1 MSDPTLPAPG
11 EAPDPHAA
19 TPTGPP
25 GLTDTEEHD
34 LEEEMPRVAIT
45 RRRLVAFLLFM
56 VVAVAFLYFVLPR
69 LAGLDS
75 TWNRI
80 NQGDPWWLGA
90 ALAFAILSFLGYVLL
105 FRGVFAG
112 EGPRIGL
119 AASYQIIMAGLAA
132 TRLFAAGGAGGLI
145 LMAWALRR
153 SGMRRRRVADLTLAF
168 LALTYVVFM
177 AALVVVGL
185 GLHWGVLAGPA
196 PFAMTVLP
204 AIFGA
209 TVIVVALVLAA
220 VPPDLQRRLERR
232 AQRGGRLDRTAQ
244 RLANLPAAVSAGTRE
259 AVRHVRGSDPA
270 VLGSLLFWA
279 SQVAILWAAFR
290 AFGAAPPGA
299 VIIMAFFVGMLGNLL
314 PLPGG
319 IGGVDGA
326 MIGAFAAFGVDVDLA
341 IVAVLTYRGFA
352 FWLPTIPGAI
362 AYFQLR
368 RTVARWR
375 EERRAQL
382 AGGAAAPRPA
392 E

>member
-1 MSDPTLPAPG
+1 MSDRTLPLRGDA
-11 EAPDPHAA
+11 ADPHSAPPA
-19 TPTGPP
+19 GPS

-34 LEEEMPRVAIT
+34 LEEEMPRVTFT
-45 RRRLVAFLLFM
+45 RRRLVAFLLFA
-56 VVAVAFLYFVLPR
+56 VLAVAFLYFVLPQ
-69 LAGLDS
+69 LAGLDD
-75 TWNRI
+75 TWRRI
-80 NQGDPWWLGA
+80 NNGDPWWLGA
-90 ALAFAILSFLGYVLL
+90 ALAFTVLSFLGYVLL

-119 AASYQIIMAGLAA
+119 AASYQITMAALAA

-168 LALTYVVFM
+168 LVLTYGVYM
-177 AALVVVGL
+177 MALVVVGV
-185 GLHWGVLAGPA
+185 GLYWGVLGGPE
-196 PFAMTVLP
+196 PFAITVVP

-209 TVIVVALVLAA
+209 TVIVVALALSA

-232 AQRGGRLDRTAQ
+232 AQRGGRFDRTAQ
-244 RLANLPAAVSAGTRE
+244 RLANLPAAFSAGTRE
-259 AVRHVRGSDPA
+259 AARHVRARNPA
-270 VLGSLLFWA
+270 VLGALIYWA
-279 SQVAILWAAFR
+279 SLIAILWAAFR
-290 AFGAAPPGA
+290 AFGEAPPLA
-299 VIIMAFFVGMLGNLL
+299 VIVMSFFVGMLGNLL
-314 PLPGG
+314 PLPAG

-326 MIGAFAAFGVDVDLA
+326 TIGAFAAFGVDVDLA

-352 FWLPTIPGAI
+352 FYLPTIPGAI

-382 AGGAAAPRPA
+382 AGAATAAGPA
-392 E
+392 G